1 MNDVVNRIG
10 TAVNDGSAEMIEL
23 LETISANPE
32 IAGEEVNTAAAICDV
47 LARNGFDVRP
57 DFEGYRSAFV
67 AEYTTGPGPKIVF
80 LAKYD
85 ALPGFDRGKDAHGC
99 GHNWVGTLSVAAAVA
114 VSKLAHEFHGTV
126 AVVGAPTETFFG
138 QAVSVRDSDY
148 FADAAAVFHSHLN
161 DRNLLYSFP
170 LPINTLELAFHGK
183 ASQAFSYPDRGV
195 NAVDAAVDTMAA
207 LRELKKQARE
217 FDRVNYIVHYGG
229 RSTESIPDSCIVRVA
244 VGGATQQRTEEL
256 TGHIA
261 TLAERC
267 ADGHGASVTAT
278 VVNRF
283 PTLVNDVA
291 LHSLVARCF
300 GEVGEPYD
308 VLPQTLGRTAL
319 DVASVSAL
327 APMLYMF
334 FGVPDW
340 ISHQPTLSRVEA
352 SHAPAAVDR
361 LHTATR
367 IFARAGLTILTDQRV
382 REQIAA
388 DHARELAMLRD
399 GTAFG
404 TARFATVQTDI
415 ENGSPAGTAS

>member
-1 MNDVVNRIG
+1 MNDVVDQIG
-10 TAVNDGSAEMIEL
+10 TVVSDGAPEMIEL

-32 IAGEEVNTAAAICDV
+32 LAGEEVNTAAAICDV

-57 DFEGYRSAFV
+57 GFEGYRSAFV
-67 AEYTTGPGPKIVF
+67 AEYTTGPGPKVVF

-114 VSKLAHEFHGTV
+114 VSKLGDEWQGTV

-138 QAVSVRDSDY
+138 GAVSVRDSDY
-148 FADAAAVFHSHLN
+148 FTDAAAVFHSHLN

-170 LPINTLELAFHGK
+170 LPINTLELSFHGK
-183 ASQAFSYPDRGV
+183 SSQAFSYPDQGV
-195 NAVDAAVDTMAA
+195 NAVDAAVDTLLA
-207 LRELKKQARE
+207 LRDLKREARD
-217 FDRVNYIVHYGG
+217 FDRVNYIVHHGG
-229 RSTESIPDSCIVRVA
+229 RSTESIPDSCIIRVA
-244 VGGATQQRTEEL
+244 VGGAHQQRTDEL
-256 TGHIA
+256 TA
-261 TLAERC
+261 RVTALAEGC
-267 ADGHGASVTAT
+267 AAVHGASITTT
-278 VVNRF
+278 VVNKF

-291 LHSLVARCF
+291 FHSLIARCF
-300 GEVGEPYD
+300 DELGEPYD
-308 VLPQTLGRTAL
+308 VLPRTLGRTAL
-319 DVASVSAL
+319 DVASVSGL

-352 SHAPAAVDR
+352 SHAQAAAQK

-388 DHARELAMLRD
+388 DHARELEMLRD
-399 GTAFG
+399 GADFG
-404 TARFATVQTDI
+404 TERFAVVAEREIGT
-415 ENGSPAGTAS
+415 SPDAAS